1 MMFIWSFGL
10 SEIHEAEASKL
21 AELVP
26 VPFLRVQTITITL
39 D

>member
-10 SEIHEAEASKL
+10 SEIHEAKAAKL

-26 VPFLRVQTITITL
+26 VSFFGVESIAITL